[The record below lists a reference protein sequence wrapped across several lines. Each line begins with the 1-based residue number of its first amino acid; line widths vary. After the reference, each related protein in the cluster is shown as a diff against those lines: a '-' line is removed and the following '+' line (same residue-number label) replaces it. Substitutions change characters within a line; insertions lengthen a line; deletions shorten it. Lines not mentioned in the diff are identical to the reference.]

1 MAEIVI
7 VEDDFDLANT
17 YKTRLGAENYVVKIV
32 DDREAVSFIS
42 QEKPDLVI
50 LDILMPNVSGL
61 SILRELR
68 DNPQFETL
76 PVLILT
82 NDEKTADVEQAV
94 KIGVDGYILKAETG
108 LDDLVKMVREP
119 LLHSVAGI
127 GLGLLL
133 VGLVPDLVAK
143 AVVLGIILLVVGV
156 GGELVIKK

>member
-108 LDDLVKMVREP
+108 LDDLVKRVRE
-119 LLHSVAGI
+119 
-127 GLGLLL
+127 LLL
-133 VGLVPDLVAK
+133 VKESAS
-143 AVVLGIILLVVGV
+143 GV
-156 GGELVIKK
+156 GIEGGD

>member
-108 LDDLVKMVREP
+108 LDDLVKMVRE
-119 LLHSVAGI
+119 
-127 GLGLLL
+127 LLL
-133 VGLVPDLVAK
+133 VKESAS
-143 AVVLGIILLVVGV
+143 GV
-156 GGELVIKK
+156 GIEGGD

>member
-82 NDEKTADVEQAV
+82 NDEKTADVYSC
-94 KIGVDGYILKAETG
+94 GY
-108 LDDLVKMVREP
+108 V
-119 LLHSVAGI
+119 LLPVAGR
-127 GLGLLL
+127 
-133 VGLVPDLVAK
+133 
-143 AVVLGIILLVVGV
+143 
-156 GGELVIKK
+156 